1 MYKYLDP
8 QILSKIKPMEL
19 RARLVVEGLLTGL
32 HKSPYHGFSL
42 EFTEHRPYMPGDAP
56 KRIDWKVYARRQ
68 RLYTKQF
75 EEETNL
81 SAYII
86 LDASNS
92 MSYSSD
98 GISKFEYGAYL
109 AASLSY
115 LLINQKD
122 AVSLTTFNS
131 SIEDFLV
138 PGSTKAHLGHIMNV
152 LETQNTGGETDIASI
167 LLKLAAR
174 IKRRGLVILISDLLD
189 KQEDVIH
196 SLKVFKGKRNEVIVF
211 HIMDS
216 AEILFPFEDG
226 FVFIDLEKNDE
237 IKTGPEIRDSYLN
250 ELNRW
255 CERYKTH
262 LRSKEIDYTF
272 INTSHPLENALLF
285 YLAARKVV

>member
-1 MYKYLDP
+1 MKYLDP
-8 QILSKIKPMEL
+8 KILSKIESMEL
-19 RARLVVEGLLTGL
+19 RARLVVEGLMVGL

-92 MSYSSD
+92 MSYTSN

-131 SIEDFLV
+131 SIEHFLS

-189 KQEDVIH
+189 KSPEATIH
-196 SLKVFKGKRNEVIVF
+196 SLKVFKGKKNEVIVF

-216 AEILFPFEDG
+216 AEILFPFKDG
-226 FVFIDLEKNDE
+226 FIFRDLEKNDE

-250 ELNRW
+250 EFNRW
-255 CERYKTH
+255 RGRYKTD